1 MAEIVTVI
9 IKVDLQCCTCSRK
22 IKKALCELQK
32 WFNIQSI
39 VFDEKKNT
47 VTVSGPFN
55 PDCFIK
61 ELLCLAC
68 KVIKGVHIKEPA
80 KPPPPPP
87 PPPPVCVCPPPVCVC
102 PPPVCVCP
110 PHVCVCRPPVWPVCC
125 KQPCPCFDP
134 RQGCR
139 RCCTCGWICDVPSLP
154 PWRPNPVPLPEA
166 VVRPPMCGF
175 PPTGWPV
182 CCKQPC
188 PCVDPRQGCRRC
200 CTCGWICDVPSPPPC
215 RPFPEAGVRPPVCV
229 FPPQGWPNC
238 CRQPCPCFEPRSG
251 CRRCCSCGWVCD
263 DPSPSAA
270 CRPGCEVGG
279 CKIIVGQEPYQS
291 CSIM

>member
-1 MAEIVTVI
+1 MAEIATVI

-22 IKKALCELQK
+22 IKKALCKLQK
-32 WFNIQSI
+32 RFNIQSI

-55 PDCFIK
+55 PQCFIEK
-61 ELLCLAC
+61 LRCLAC
-68 KVIKGVHIKEPA
+68 KVIKDVQI

-87 PPPPVCVCPPPVCVC
+87 TTPKPPQPPPPPPPEQKPPVCVCRPPVCVCPPPVCVC
-102 PPPVCVCP
+102 RPPVCVCP
-110 PHVCVCRPPVWPVCC
+110 PPVCVCRPPVWPACC
-125 KQPCPCFDP
+125 KQPCPCFEP

-154 PWRPNPVPLPEA
+154 PCRPIPLPLPEA

-188 PCVDPRQGCRRC
+188 PCFDPRQGCRRC
-200 CTCGWICDVPSPPPC
+200 CTCGW
-215 RPFPEAGVRPPVCV
+215 
-229 FPPQGWPNC
+229 
-238 CRQPCPCFEPRSG
+238 
-251 CRRCCSCGWVCD
+251 VCD
-263 DPSPSAA
+263 GPPSSAA

-279 CKIIVGQEPYQS
+279 CKIIVGQEPCQS

>member
-1 MAEIVTVI
+1 MEAKTDSCLFACASLARLGTDSHE
-9 IKVDLQCCTCSRK
+9 
-22 IKKALCELQK
+22 

-188 PCVDPRQGCRRC
+188 PCVDPRQG
-200 CTCGWICDVPSPPPC
+200 
-215 RPFPEAGVRPPVCV
+215 
-229 FPPQGWPNC
+229 
-238 CRQPCPCFEPRSG
+238 G